1 MRGMIVLGLFGVA
14 LIFFAGCTSPPL
26 PGAVM
31 MQEEFHGEYTLPPGA
46 TLQVSNLNGNI
57 AISGSPDQTLVVNAV
72 KSSQYGQAE
81 LDKVTIEVQNGSA
94 AMVATRIAPP
104 GARVT
109 VRYEILVP
117 VTVLVERVETTN
129 GNIDASGIMGDGV
142 VGTTNGNL
150 DLSDWAGTIS
160 AGSTNGNIVVH
171 DIGNINSLHTT
182 NGQIS
187 GTIGYVSGDPATIS
201 TSNGAGTLEMDR
213 DLSSP
218 LSVISSN
225 SPVTV
230 TIPKIFNADVD
241 LSTTNGQILLEG
253 VTLTGGSGTGRQQAG
268 ILGSGGLRLKVT
280 TTNGNIILK
289 SSLTNTGSVE

>member
-1 MRGMIVLGLFGVA
+1 MRGMILLGLFGVA
-14 LIFFAGCTSPPL
+14 LVFFAGCTSPPL
-26 PGAVM
+26 PGAGMV
-31 MQEEFHGEYTLPPGA
+31 QEEFHGVYTLPPGA

-81 LDKVTIEVQNGSA
+81 LDKATIEVRNGSA
-94 AMVATRIAPP
+94 AMVVTRIAPP

-117 VTVLVERVETTN
+117 GTVLVERVETTN
-129 GNIDASGIMGDGV
+129 GNIDASGIRGDGV

-150 DLSDWAGTIS
+150 DLSDWAGTLS

-171 DIGNINSLHTT
+171 NIGNLNSLHTT
-182 NGQIS
+182 NGQIN
-187 GTIGYVSGDPATIS
+187 GTIGYLTGNPATIS
-201 TSNGAGTLEMDR
+201 TSNGAVMLELDR

-218 LSVISSN
+218 LSVSSSN
-225 SPVTV
+225 SAVTV
-230 TIPKIFNADVD
+230 TIPEVFNANVD

-253 VTLTGGSGTGRQQAG
+253 VTLTGGSGTGRHQAG
-268 ILGSGGLRLKVT
+268 ILGNGGPLLNIM

-289 SSLTNTGSVE
+289 AA

>member
-1 MRGMIVLGLFGVA
+1 MRGMILLGLFGVA
-14 LIFFAGCTSPPL
+14 LVFFAGCTSPPL
-26 PGAVM
+26 PGAGMV
-31 MQEEFHGEYTLPPGA
+31 QEEFHGVYTLPPET

-81 LDKVTIEVQNGSA
+81 LDKVTIEVQNSST
-94 AMVATRIAPP
+94 AMVATRVGTP

-117 VTVLVERVETTN
+117 GTVLVEKVDTTN
-129 GNIDASGIMGDGV
+129 GNIDASGITGDGV

-150 DLSDWAGTIS
+150 DLSDWAGTLS

-171 DIGNINSLHTT
+171 GIGNISSLHTT

-187 GTIGYVSGDPATIS
+187 GTIGYVTGDPASIS
-201 TSNGAGTLEMDR
+201 TSNGAVTLEMDR

-218 LSVISSN
+218 LSVTSSN

-230 TIPKIFNADVD
+230 TIPKIFNANVD
-241 LSTTNGQILLEG
+241 LSTTNGQILLKG
-253 VTLTGGSGTGRQQAG
+253 VTLTGGSGAGSQQAG
-268 ILGSGGLRLKVT
+268 ILGSGGPQLKVT

-289 SSLTNTGSVE
+289 AA

>member
-1 MRGMIVLGLFGVA
+1 MRGMILPGLFGVA
-14 LIFFAGCTSPPL
+14 LVLFAGCTSPSL
-26 PGAVM
+26 PGSGMV
-31 MQEEFHGEYTLPPGA
+31 QEEFHGEYTLPPGA

-81 LDKVTIEVQNGSA
+81 LDKVTIEVQNSST
-94 AMVATRIAPP
+94 AMVATRVGIP
-104 GARVT
+104 GARVS

-117 VTVLVERVETTN
+117 GTVLVERVDTTN
-129 GNIDASGIMGDGV
+129 GNIDASGITGDAV

-150 DLSDWAGTIS
+150 DLSDWAGTLS

-187 GTIGYVSGDPATIS
+187 GTIGYVTGDPATIS
-201 TSNGAGTLEMDR
+201 TSNGAVTLEMDR

-230 TIPKIFNADVD
+230 TIPKIFNANVD

-253 VTLTGGSGTGRQQAG
+253 VTLTGGSGIGRQQAG
-268 ILGSGGLRLKVT
+268 ILGNGGPQLKVT

-289 SSLTNTGSVE
+289 AA